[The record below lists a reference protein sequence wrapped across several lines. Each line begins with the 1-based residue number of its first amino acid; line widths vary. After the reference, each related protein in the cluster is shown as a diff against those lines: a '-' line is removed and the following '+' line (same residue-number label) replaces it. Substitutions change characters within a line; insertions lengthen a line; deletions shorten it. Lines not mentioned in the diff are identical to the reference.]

1 MGNVLYRKYRS
12 QFFDELVGQTHITDT
27 LKNAVKTGQFAH
39 AYLFTGPR
47 GVGKTSTARILA
59 REINKL
65 DPDEAASHIDII
77 EIDAASNRRIDEIR
91 DLREQVHTAPSQAKY
106 KVYII
111 DEVHMLTKEAFNALL
126 KTLEEP
132 PEHVV
137 FILATTE
144 VHKLPATIVS
154 RTQRFTFKPVSAQG
168 MINHLRLIADKESIR
183 ITDEALSEI
192 AKHADGSFRDAI
204 SLLDQIKNSV
214 SGSDTNEIT
223 KDNIHTLLGTA
234 STSIIDE
241 YVDILHSQNVPELLK
256 KLRSSEESG
265 HDPKYLA
272 THLYERYIK
281 DIQNKGSVGNETVH
295 FLRSLLEVP
304 GAYSP
309 VHSLEVAL
317 LDYCNAAPSSKST
330 AKIRSEKA
338 KLAKKDAAQ
347 NSSSYNT
354 PASSTPAP
362 VVKKPTQKTP
372 SNVQPEQLNK
382 QEKAE
387 TKKPITTDH
396 KDADTIWQDVLSQL
410 KGRHN
415 TLYGL
420 ARKVP
425 VTLEND
431 AIVLHCAF
439 PFHVKRLSDA
449 SHNRIL
455 SDTVREAAGEPLRVE
470 CVLDKKKTSAQEN
483 KRPDLP
489 AAPNDIETIS
499 DIFGNAEVVE
509 S

>member
-12 QFFDELVGQTHITDT
+12 QFFDELVGQAHITDT

-168 MINHLRLIADKESIR
+168 MINHLKLIADKESIH

-223 KDNIHTLLGTA
+223 KDDIHTLLGTA

-241 YVDILHSQNVPELLK
+241 YVDILHSKNVPELLK
-256 KLRSSEESG
+256 KLQSSEQSG

-281 DIQNKGSVGNETVH
+281 DIQGKGSVTGKTVH
-295 FLRSLLEVP
+295 FLRALLEVT
-304 GAYSP
+304 GSYSP
-309 VHSLEVAL
+309 SHSLEVAL
-317 LDYCNAAPSSKST
+317 LDYCNTPNNEHIPTAKNNEAKPPQEGTNQNSVTQKAPVSATPAVENKPIQKAPS
-330 AKIRSEKA
+330 
-338 KLAKKDAAQ
+338 
-347 NSSSYNT
+347 NT
-354 PASSTPAP
+354 QTEHPI
-362 VVKKPTQKTP
+362 
-372 SNVQPEQLNK
+372 K
-382 QEKAE
+382 QEKTKA
-387 TKKPITTDH
+387 KKPASTVP
-396 KDADTIWQDVLSQL
+396 KDADGIWQDVLSRL

-425 VTLEND
+425 VTLESD
-431 AIVLHCAF
+431 AIILHCAF

-455 SDTVREAAGEPLRVE
+455 SDTVKDVTGEPLKVE
-470 CVLDKKKTSAQEN
+470 CILDKKKTNTQEK

-489 AAPNDIETIS
+489 AARNEIETIS